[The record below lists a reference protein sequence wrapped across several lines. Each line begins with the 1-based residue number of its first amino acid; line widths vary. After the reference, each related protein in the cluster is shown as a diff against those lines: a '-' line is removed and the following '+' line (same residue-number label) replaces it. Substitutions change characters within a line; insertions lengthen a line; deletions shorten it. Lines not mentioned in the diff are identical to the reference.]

1 MRMAKLR
8 GELEGTSKLLKA
20 YQDMEKDD
28 NPAFTAILIEKA
40 HKCLKR
46 NNHLLWKILQEKLGT
61 RWFQTVFLDRDQNA
75 RYCIDYDPLE
85 EILPKLNKMY
95 IKDNPEKLDMLAGE
109 NGEFIRYVVE
119 TYYELK
125 KNLEGELIKRE
136 FYWKDFLR
144 RGEDLDK
151 HPGQETKPNP
161 DGLKTGDKKAE
172 IADQSSWV
180 FTKRRMNMLLAE
192 LQNTKND
199 FVSLQNS
206 MAILETRNEFLLGL
220 IKETFGKLG
229 LETDGT
235 NLERCLTRLKKIDGD
250 SLRSNGLDKALLAKK
265 VDLVC
270 KCVIHVN

>member
-1 MRMAKLR
+1 MLKLR
-8 GELEGTSKLLKA
+8 GELDITSKQLKA

-109 NGEFIRYVVE
+109 NGEFIRCVVE
-119 TYYELK
+119 TFYELK
-125 KNLEGELIKRE
+125 KNLEGELLKRE
-136 FYWKDFLR
+136 FYWKDVLKKGDDPDR
-144 RGEDLDK
+144 I
-151 HPGQETKPNP
+151 PAPETKPNP
-161 DGLKTGDKKAE
+161 EAPKTAE
-172 IADQSSWV
+172 KRAEAADQALV
-180 FTKRRMNMLLAE
+180 ALHKRRTNMILAE
-192 LQNTKND
+192 LHNTKND
-199 FVSLQNS
+199 LLAVQNG
-206 MAILETRNEFLLGL
+206 MAIVEMRNEFLLGV
-220 IKETFGKLG
+220 IKETFAKVG

-235 NLERCLTRLKKIDGD
+235 NLERCLTRLKKVDGD
-250 SLRSNGLDKALLAKK
+250 TLRANGLEKALLARK

-270 KCVIHVN
+270 KCVIHVS